1 MQDWKGFAARAKGF
15 VTGQKH
21 AKWLLLLGLAGI
33 VLIFLSEAIPDKAAS
48 SAPGAQE
55 DMAAYTKALEQ
66 KLTQMCEEI
75 DGTGKV
81 LVTVTLESSRESVF
95 AGDSTQSGETR
106 EETGAEKTLFQ
117 QTQEKEE
124 TILLSG
130 GAPLIQTYRE
140 PKVSGVV
147 VVCEGGDDVSVRT
160 KVTMAVA
167 TVLGVSSNR
176 VYVTR

>member
-1 MQDWKGFAARAKGF
+1 
-15 VTGQKH
+15 
-21 AKWLLLLGLAGI
+21 
-33 VLIFLSEAIPDKAAS
+33 
-48 SAPGAQE
+48 
-55 DMAAYTKALEQ
+55 
-66 KLTQMCEEI
+66 MCEEI

-124 TILLSG
+124 TILLPG